1 MRTPRRKWMGIAGIV
16 AAVALIAGCSSG
28 GGGGGETSAPSDGPV
43 DAEWEAIVEAA
54 KEEGKVVWYT
64 VAPETAREG
73 LKEAFEAKYPEISV
87 DVRVI
92 GTADMTAA
100 LEAEHSTGA
109 EGADVVTSVN
119 FAWLEEKLNEDGWFT
134 ELEGPVFEDP
144 EWTDS
149 GWVREDKLI
158 LSPLGLLVVG
168 WNTQLFNGEITSYE
182 DLLDPAYGNGAIG
195 VVDPAIIAIH
205 ADWYQ
210 FLEDNTSDGFLEEL
224 AKQEPTIYASALA
237 MQEGL
242 LAGEIA
248 IGTFVSAADMSV
260 RKEEGAPIEFTVPD
274 PVWGVPNVFLAVE
287 SAKNPNAAQVFLDFF
302 ASEEGQRATAHGG
315 ATPLSAVQP
324 DTIGASSNVELVNP
338 ERVLDLEWWEEYTAK
353 WNELFR

>member
-1 MRTPRRKWMGIAGIV
+1 MGIAGMV
-16 AAVALIAGCSSG
+16 AALALVAGCSSTSG
-28 GGGGGETSAPSDGPV
+28 GAAQTSAPSDGPV
-43 DAEWEAIVEAA
+43 DPEWEAVVEAA

-73 LKEAFEAKYPEISV
+73 LKAAFEEKYPEIKV

-100 LEAEHSTGA
+100 LEAEHATGA

-119 FAWLEEKLNEDGWFT
+119 FAWLEEKLAEGDWFT
-134 ELEGPVFEDP
+134 DLEGPSFEDP
-144 EWTDS
+144 EWVESD
-149 GWVREDKLI
+149 WIRDDKLI

-168 WNTQLFNGEITSYE
+168 WNTQLFNGEIESYE
-182 DLLDPAYGNGAIG
+182 DLLDPAYGDGAIG

-210 FLEDNTSDGFLEEL
+210 FLEDSTSDGYLEKL
-224 AKQEPTIYASALA
+224 AKQKPTVYASALA

-248 IGTFVSAADMSV
+248 IGMFVSAADMSV
-260 RKEEGAPIEFTVPD
+260 RKEEGAPIEYVVPD
-274 PVWGVPNVFLAVE
+274 PVWGVPNVFMAVE

-324 DTIGASSNVELVNP
+324 DTIGASSNVQLLDS